1 MSEHE
6 VIGKQLMKIQELV
19 KERDIL
25 ISVVHSIK
33 NGTLDLDRIEL
44 TDNGFTVTEEEDVIN
59 AATP

>member
-25 ISVVHSIK
+25 IGVVHSIK
-33 NGTLDLDRIEL
+33 KGDLDIKNIEL
-44 TDNGFTVTEEEDVIN
+44 QDNGFIINDSEDIISKN
-59 AATP
+59 LI

>member
-25 ISVVHSIK
+25 ISVIHAIK
-33 NGTLDLDRIEL
+33 KGELPVDWIEL
-44 TDNGFTVTEEEDVIN
+44 NGNGLTINDEDNVL
-59 AATP
+59 PK

>member
-25 ISVVHSIK
+25 IGVIHAIK
-33 NGTLDLDRIEL
+33 KGELPVDWIEL
-44 TDNGFTVTEEEDVIN
+44 NDNGFTINDEDNIL
-59 AATP
+59 PE